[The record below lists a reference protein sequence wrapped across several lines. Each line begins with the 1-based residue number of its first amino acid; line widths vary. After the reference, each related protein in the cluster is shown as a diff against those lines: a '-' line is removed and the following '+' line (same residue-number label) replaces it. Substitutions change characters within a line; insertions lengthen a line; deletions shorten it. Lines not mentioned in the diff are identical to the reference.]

1 MKCHCDCLSILAV
14 SVVTFDEMEGN
25 WLDIYETNH
34 NDRKITKVKME
45 IKLTMVH
52 LYVFIQ
58 SQLLLLKHMSWITL
72 RKKIYIEIW
81 HKLSTGQQ
89 VISLDVH

>member
-1 MKCHCDCLSILAV
+1 MKCHCNCLSILAV
-14 SVVTFDEMEGN
+14 SVVTFDAMEGN

-58 SQLLLLKHMSWITL
+58 SQLLLLKHMS
-72 RKKIYIEIW
+72 
-81 HKLSTGQQ
+81 
-89 VISLDVH
+89 